1 MNVSHVVRFSSN
13 IGFQIHKRNNNGE
26 KPYQG
31 RKCVKLSVVP
41 VLFGNI
47 KIFILGKNLMNIG
60 NVEKP
65 LELLQAFA
73 CT

>member
-1 MNVSHVVRFSSN
+1 MEKNPTKAENV
-13 IGFQIHKRNNNGE
+13 
-26 KPYQG
+26 
-31 RKCVKLSVVP
+31 VKLSVVP